1 MVDTLV
7 GQHVNPYPFIPFPP
21 EVPPRPAPGHRTI
34 MVVVL
39 TGFAD
44 WGEFTMPLLT
54 YLASCP
60 DSIDVVALGKAD
72 NVDLSKSASQLNYS
86 VLPAADSSPDRASL
100 INQAWAHFQ
109 GSSQHEVLIVMQDDV
124 QVYHGVFDTMA
135 ACFQQLPHTA
145 VLGPLINAMNVGEK
159 ATDMDEKLLCWQ
171 NSHHRRTRKHFAGRM
186 PKDCNG
192 RLPFTLKEHNDWFK
206 RSLGVAGTKN
216 LTAPVDR
223 LQSFFL
229 AFRRD
234 QPSLTPNHILQDQ
247 VNIFLQDFQGLYNPA
262 VNGRVGDVETGRFS
276 FLEDRAVPSHVCL
289 PAFVYKDWTAEGLR
303 KGQVPN
309 DWFVP
314 ARRNPKVYPP
324 PPEARWERV

>member
-1 MVDTLV
+1 VEEPLVVVPPPPATPVDLTPQPAPAAAVKKNHSRPSVVYKYEPRDAEEKFVVDTLV

-159 ATDMDEKLLCWQ
+159 ATDMRV
-171 NSHHRRTRKHFAGRM
+171 NFPGRIES
-186 PKDCNG
+186 P
-192 RLPFTLKEHNDWFK
+192 
-206 RSLGVAGTKN
+206 SLGV
-216 LTAPVDR
+216 LHRRAPV
-223 LQSFFL
+223 
-229 AFRRD
+229 
-234 QPSLTPNHILQDQ
+234 
-247 VNIFLQDFQGLYNPA
+247 
-262 VNGRVGDVETGRFS
+262 
-276 FLEDRAVPSHVCL
+276 
-289 PAFVYKDWTAEGLR
+289 
-303 KGQVPN
+303 
-309 DWFVP
+309 
-314 ARRNPKVYPP
+314 ARSQN
-324 PPEARWERV
+324 